1 MPKNQPGTFADLYDV
16 EQRIKPTRL
25 GRPRRAQ
32 TRKQVTLYLTPEQD
46 NILSDLQHNWS
57 KQFKVD
63 RSDIAG
69 LALQVL
75 THLAE
80 NKNELLDF
88 TTFESL
94 KVYILEQLTK

>member
-1 MPKNQPGTFADLYDV
+1 MSKNQPGTFADLYDV
-16 EQRIKPTRL
+16 EQRIKPSRL

-32 TRKQVTLYLTPEQD
+32 SRKQVTLYLTSEQD
-46 NILSDLQHNWS
+46 NILSDLQHSWS
-57 KQFKVD
+57 KQFKID

-69 LALQVL
+69 LAIQLL
-75 THLAE
+75 EHLVE
-80 NKNELLDF
+80 NKNEILDF

>member
-1 MPKNQPGTFADLYDV
+1 MYDV
-16 EQRIKPTRL
+16 EQRIKPSRL

-32 TRKQVTLYLTPEQD
+32 SRKQVTLYLTSEQD
-46 NILSDLQHNWS
+46 NILSDLQHSWS
-57 KQFKVD
+57 KQFKID

-69 LALQVL
+69 LAIQLL
-75 THLAE
+75 EHLVE
-80 NKNELLDF
+80 NKNEILDF